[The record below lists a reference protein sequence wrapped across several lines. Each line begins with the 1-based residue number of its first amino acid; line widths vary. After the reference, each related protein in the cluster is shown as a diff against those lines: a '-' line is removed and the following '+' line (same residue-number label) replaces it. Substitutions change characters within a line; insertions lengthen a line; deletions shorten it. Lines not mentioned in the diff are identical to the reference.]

1 MTDTTQFAGGRVS
14 PGGGEDL
21 SDEISRT
28 VEKHPGD
35 LVRCT
40 RVSIDGYRCNWWA
53 AHSTGGYDNP
63 DMTGLLVTTH
73 RVRRSR
79 FLRVTKEQGHLVI
92 RELPTRPAADD
103 AR

>member
-1 MTDTTQFAGGRVS
+1 MTDTTQFAGGQAPS
-14 PGGGEDL
+14 GSGEDL
-21 SDEISRT
+21 SDEICRS

-40 RVSIDGYRCNWWA
+40 RVSVDGYRCNWWA
-53 AHSTGGYDNP
+53 PQATGGYDNP
-63 DMTGLLVTTH
+63 GMTGLLVTTH

-79 FLRVTKEQGHLVI
+79 FLRVTKVQGRLMI
-92 RELPTRPAADD
+92 RELPTRPADE